1 MKENT
6 RIVVKSSPTTAG
18 VIIARVCHL
27 YEPFGPL
34 ENADLKT
41 GPYFQG
47 VGKTAY
53 EAIGHLVL
61 NHGQSMGLEKLSNT
75 ATVKKLPFE
84 EIGRQTLFPPA
95 EDGVNGPCLFN
106 VFIDTI
112 ECWARTPAVRIATCA
127 K

>member
-18 VIIARVCHL
+18 VMIARVCHL

-53 EAIGHLVL
+53 EAIGDLVVK
-61 NHGQSMGLEKLSNT
+61 HGHSMGLEKLFDT
-75 ATVKKLPFE
+75 ATAKKLHLE
-84 EIGRQTLFPPA
+84 EVGHQLLFPPA
-95 EDGVNGPCLFN
+95 EDGINDPCLFN

-112 ECWARTPAVRIATCA
+112 ECWERTPAFRLAACA